1 MTNFDLEKYKDGLPI
16 IEPKNPFLDIPK
28 VNINEL
34 DNYINH
40 RVWIR
45 SKTSYN
51 YFEEHIYT
59 LERIDMEKNK
69 VFFQNNICI
78 DFDDLIG
85 IESLNV
91 NYNEQIINFKQ
102 FVGKKVRITN
112 KYNNFIDCALQ
123 AVYDEE
129 IYFAVRLANYDSL
142 SYDLSYPINLIK
154 KIEII
159 NDTNTKLNN
168 ILSQLYFF
176 FITTSLTLNIIYLF
190 LAYGNIFFIFC
201 LICK

>member
-69 VFFQNNICI
+69 VFFKNNICI

-159 NDTNTKLNN
+159 
-168 ILSQLYFF
+168 
-176 FITTSLTLNIIYLF
+176 
-190 LAYGNIFFIFC
+190 
-201 LICK
+201 

>member
-1 MTNFDLEKYKDGLPI
+1 MTNFDLKKYKDGLPI

-28 VNINEL
+28 VNINKL
-34 DNYINH
+34 GNYINH
-40 RVWIR
+40 IVWIR
-45 SKTSYN
+45 SKTSYTS
-51 YFEEHIYT
+51 FEEHIYT

-78 DFDDLIG
+78 NFDDLIG

-91 NYNEQIINFKQ
+91 NYNKQIINFKQ
-102 FVGKKVRITN
+102 FVGKKVRIIN

-123 AVYDEE
+123 AGYDEE

-154 KIEII
+154 KREII
-159 NDTNTKLNN
+159 
-168 ILSQLYFF
+168 
-176 FITTSLTLNIIYLF
+176 
-190 LAYGNIFFIFC
+190 
-201 LICK
+201 

>member
-1 MTNFDLEKYKDGLPI
+1 
-16 IEPKNPFLDIPK
+16 
-28 VNINEL
+28 
-34 DNYINH
+34 
-40 RVWIR
+40 
-45 SKTSYN
+45 
-51 YFEEHIYT
+51 
-59 LERIDMEKNK
+59 MEKNK

-85 IESLNV
+85 IESLNI

-142 SYDLSYPINLIK
+142 SYYLSYPINLIK

-159 NDTNTKLNN
+159 
-168 ILSQLYFF
+168 
-176 FITTSLTLNIIYLF
+176 
-190 LAYGNIFFIFC
+190 
-201 LICK
+201 